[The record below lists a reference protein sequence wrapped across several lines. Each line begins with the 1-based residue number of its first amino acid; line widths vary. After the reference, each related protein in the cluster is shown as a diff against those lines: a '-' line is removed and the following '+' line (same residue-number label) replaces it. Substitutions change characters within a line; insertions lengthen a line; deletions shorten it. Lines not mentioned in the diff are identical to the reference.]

1 MSHRRRKGIK
11 KFLGCGI
18 CGGRGLTQIWLAGV
32 NLREAGRDG
41 GNFPQ
46 STTALLVRGEVGIT
60 WFIAQ
65 VSGLSGGRQEGKI
78 SDRP

>member
-1 MSHRRRKGIK
+1 MR
-11 KFLGCGI
+11 
-18 CGGRGLTQIWLAGV
+18 LAGV
-32 NLREAGRDG
+32 SLREAGRDG